1 MADPHPHHHEHH
13 DPIQDNIDSHPVKLA
28 IGVVIG
34 AIALIVGIYL
44 LVQLAVHGYAGRDM
58 KGNPAMSDAAVRQ
71 RIAPVA
77 QVAIDPNA
85 PAPSATPAPAAG
97 AAPAVA
103 AVSVPPA
110 AAPAKGAAGG
120 AADGKATYTSVCAVC
135 HGTGAAGAPKFG
147 DKAAWAPRIKQG
159 VDALHANAI
168 KGKGAMPPKGG
179 NPSLSD
185 AQVSAAV
192 DYMVGAAK

>member
-1 MADPHPHHHEHH
+1 MADPHHHHH
-13 DPIQDNIDSHPVKLA
+13 DPIQDNIDAHPVKLA
-28 IGVVIG
+28 IGIVIG

-58 KGNPAMSDAAVRQ
+58 KGNPAMSDAAVKQ
-71 RIAPVA
+71 RLGPVA
-77 QVAIDPNA
+77 KVEVDPNA
-85 PAPSATPAPAAG
+85 PATPAAAPA

-110 AAPAKGAAGG
+110 AAPGKAAAAG
-120 AADGKATYTSVCAVC
+120 AADGKATYTTVCAVC
-135 HGTGAAGAPKFG
+135 HGAGVAGAPKFA
-147 DKAAWAPRIKQG
+147 DKAAWAPRIAQG
-159 VDALHANAI
+159 VNVLHANAM

-185 AQVSAAV
+185 AQVAAAV